1 MELDD
6 IKTAWQSIDHRLQLD
21 NALRLND
28 LRERTLDKTRR
39 KLRPVFWGQIAQIL
53 FGLLFV
59 LLATL
64 LWRHGTTS
72 IATILAGIVVHA
84 YGLATII
91 SAGVMLGRLHDIDN
105 SAPILDI
112 QKRLLRAR
120 TWYVR
125 SGMIAGLPWW
135 FLWVP
140 ILMTLVGLKGGNLY
154 ADAPSM
160 VWIGLG
166 VGAAGLLATWW
177 FHRWARN
184 PRRPDFARKMD
195 DTLTGGSLRK
205 ALAQVEEL
213 RQFEQE

>member
-177 FHRWARN
+177 FHRWSRN